1 MLRAFQAIE
10 RPFERDMTD
19 PDFAP
24 QNPISQKLLDDL
36 EWPTLLAALAERART
51 DLGRARCLSR
61 PFLPTADEA
70 RESLAEIDELGVLTA
85 QSLSIPSWGV
95 RDIRPL
101 IDRAAKGGTLEAPEL
116 LACAAVLDSVLRV
129 KDFIEE
135 RADRLPRAAA
145 LAERIAELD
154 GVAKRIERA
163 FEPNGELADRA
174 SPELR
179 ELRER
184 ARGLH
189 RGIKARL
196 DQLLHT
202 DEFVALLRENYF
214 TIRNERYV
222 VPVVAN
228 FRSQVPGI
236 VHNASQSGQTL
247 FIEPEQLIGLGNELA
262 IAQSM
267 VLEEERRI
275 LQELSALLG
284 GHGALIEDS
293 LEAVAELDAREAA
306 ARLAADLGAHAPE
319 IVRGDAPFAL
329 KGMRHPLLVLQ
340 GKDVVA
346 NDASLGEGERVLV
359 ISGPNAGGKTVTMTA
374 IGLSALLLR
383 AGLPVPAE
391 RGSTLPFFNRI
402 MSAVGDKQDLSRDLS
417 TFSAH
422 LVALDEI
429 TRTAGRGTLV
439 LIDEIAADTDPR
451 EGAAI
456 ALAVLEE
463 LAARG
468 ARVLVTTHL
477 EELKAVAL
485 TNPQYVNARVEFD
498 TQRLAP
504 TYRVKYGTPG
514 SSSAIEIARRV
525 GLDPRICDK
534 AEENLA
540 GATGPLGQALA
551 ALEEERA
558 AAARAKAQ
566 LEEARRELERQQQAL
581 EEAREAVRRRER
593 EIEAEAR
600 KELIA
605 EVERS
610 RAEVAQL
617 IARLQAAPTVRAAVE
632 TQERLEKI
640 AREEAR
646 TLEKARARETVA
658 ASEEVSGE
666 IKPGMRVKVLSLNQE
681 GQVLEIAGEMA
692 VVAAGPMKLRQKL
705 KDLVPLKGAA
715 KTAKFGREA
724 GDRLKAAKTARA
736 AGLEVASTR
745 VDVRGMRAD
754 DALKMVETF
763 LDRCYGE
770 GLGAASILH
779 GLGTGA
785 LRASIREYLKDSP
798 YVKSFRSGDDHEG
811 GGGVTV
817 VELKG

>member
-1 MLRAFQAIE
+1 ML
-10 RPFERDMTD
+10 RPFERPRARDTFDELPEPM
-19 PDFAP
+19 AP
-24 QNPISQKLLDDL
+24 LPPISQKILDDL
-36 EWPTLLAALAERART
+36 EWSTILDALASRART
-51 DLGRARCLSR
+51 DLGRARCLAR
-61 PFLPTADEA
+61 PFLDSADEA
-70 RESLAEIDELGVLTA
+70 RESLASIDELNVLTS

-95 RDIRPL
+95 RDVRPL
-101 IDRAAKGGTLEAPEL
+101 IDRAAKGGTLEAQEL
-116 LACAAVLDSVLRV
+116 LGCAAVLGAMLRV
-129 KDFIEE
+129 KDFIDE
-135 RADRLPRAAA
+135 RSDRLPRAVASA
-145 LAERIAELD
+145 DRIADLD
-154 GVAKRIERA
+154 SVAKRVERA
-163 FEPNGELADRA
+163 FEPNGELSDRA
-174 SPELR
+174 SPELL

-189 RGIKARL
+189 RSIKGRL

-202 DEFVALLRENYF
+202 DEFTVMLRENYF

-228 FRSQVPGI
+228 HRNEVPGI

-247 FIEPEQLIGLGNELA
+247 FIEPEALIGLGNELA

-267 VLEEERRI
+267 VHEEERRS
-275 LQELSALLG
+275 LLELSGLLG
-284 GHGALIEDS
+284 AHGKDFAAS
-293 LEAVAELDAREAA
+293 LEAVAELDALEAA

-319 IVRGDAPFAL
+319 LVGGDAPFSL
-329 KGMRHPLLVLQ
+329 KAMRHPLLVLQ
-340 GKDVVA
+340 GKNVVP
-346 NDASLGEGERVLV
+346 NDASLLDGQRVLV
-359 ISGPNAGGKTVTMTA
+359 ISGPNAGGKTVTMTG
-374 IGLSALLLR
+374 IGLASLMLR

-391 RGSTLPFFNRI
+391 RGSTLPFFKRI

-429 TRTAGRGTLV
+429 TRAAGHGSLV

-463 LAARG
+463 LASKG

-485 TNPQYVNARVEFD
+485 TNERYVNARVEFD
-498 TQRLAP
+498 PQKLAP
-504 TYRVKYGTPG
+504 TYRVQYGTPG

-534 AEENLA
+534 AEENLK
-540 GATGPLGQALA
+540 GATGPLGA
-551 ALEEERA
+551 ALNALEAERA
-558 AAARAKAQ
+558 AAAKAKAQ
-566 LEEARRELERQQQAL
+566 LDEARRELEQQRQAL
-581 EEAREAVRRRER
+581 DDAREAVRRRER

-600 KELIA
+600 RELVA
-605 EVERS
+605 EVEKA

-617 IARLQAAPTVRAAVE
+617 IAQLQAAPTVRAAVQA
-632 TQERLEKI
+632 QEQLEKV
-640 AREEAR
+640 AQEEKK
-646 TLEKARARETVA
+646 TLEKARAREEVEA
-658 ASEEVSGE
+658 EEEVFGA
-666 IKPGMRVKVLSLNQE
+666 IAPGMRVKVLSLNQE
-681 GQVLEIAGEMA
+681 GQVLELAGDEA

-715 KTAKFGREA
+715 RTAQFGKGA
-724 GDRLKAAKTARA
+724 GEKMKAAKTARA
-736 AGLEVASTR
+736 AGLDYSKTR

-770 GLGAASILH
+770 GLGGATIVH
-779 GLGTGA
+779 GLGSGA
-785 LRASIREYLKDSP
+785 LRTTIRDYLKASP
-798 YVKSFRSGDDHEG
+798 YVKNFRAGEDHEG
-811 GGGVTV
+811 AGGVTV